1 MEADLNGAGEVEEVS
16 VEEEEAASAPH
27 STYLQHNNSN
37 NNFFIGFRE
46 HTRELPLQKLAQKRL
61 RLLQW

>member
-1 MEADLNGAGEVEEVS
+1 MCKMEADLNGAGEVEEVS
-16 VEEEEAASAPH
+16 VEEEAASAPH
-27 STYLQHNNSN
+27 STYLQHN